1 MDIFY
6 VSKVV
11 YAKESV
17 VGCLYNTVIV
27 HRTHTRPGVHIRIDF
42 FGGILDQNR
51 LQIPSWEYKIHHHSN
66 STNSSK
72 SKLCPLNGYRSIFM
86 LTHKHVIENQPQFLS
101 I

>member
-6 VSKVV
+6 VSIVV

-42 FGGILDQNR
+42 FGGIPDQNR
-51 LQIPSWEYKIHHHSN
+51 LENKIPSWEYKIHRHSDAM
-66 STNSSK
+66 
-72 SKLCPLNGYRSIFM
+72 I
-86 LTHKHVIENQPQFLS
+86 LS
-101 I
+101 